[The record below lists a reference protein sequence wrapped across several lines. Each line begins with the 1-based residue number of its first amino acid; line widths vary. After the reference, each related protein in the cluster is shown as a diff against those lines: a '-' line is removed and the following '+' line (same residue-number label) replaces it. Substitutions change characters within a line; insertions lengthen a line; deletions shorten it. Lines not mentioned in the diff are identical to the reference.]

1 MPFLIG
7 ALNLA
12 LFIASLIDIIRIP
25 EDRVRYL
32 PKMVWIIVVI
42 LLPFIGS
49 VLWWTIGREYVQ
61 GAVPSIRFPQNPQQT
76 APQPQRPAPA
86 PFRTTEQ
93 QLADLEREEYEEK
106 LREELARRR
115 KERGL
120 DDER

>member
-1 MPFLIG
+1 MPFLLA

-12 LFIASLIDIIRIP
+12 LFIATLVDIIRIP
-25 EDRVRYL
+25 EDRVKFL

-49 VLWWTIGREYVQ
+49 LLWWIIGREYEQREVQ
-61 GAVPSIRFPQNPQQT
+61 MPRFPIRMED
-76 APQPQRPAPA
+76 PQPQRPAPA

-93 QLADLEREEYEEK
+93 QLADLEREEYEAK

-120 DDER
+120 D

>member
-12 LFIASLIDIIRIP
+12 LFIASLVDIIRIP

-49 VLWWTIGREYVQ
+49 VLWWVIGREYEQRAVQ
-61 GAVPSIRFPQNPQQT
+61 TPRFPLRMEEPR
-76 APQPQRPAPA
+76 PQPQRPQPT
-86 PFRTTEQ
+86 PYRTTEQ
-93 QLADLEREEYEEK
+93 QLADLEREEYEAK

-115 KERGL
+115 KEREG
-120 DDER
+120 E

>member
-49 VLWWTIGREYVQ
+49 VLWWAIGREYVQ
-61 GAVPSIRFPQNPQQT
+61 GVAPSIRFPQNPQQT
-76 APQPQRPAPA
+76 APQPQRPAPST
-86 PFRTTEQ
+86 FRTTEQ

>member
-7 ALNLA
+7 LVNIA
-12 LFIASLIDIIRIP
+12 LFIASLVDIIRIP
-25 EDRVRYL
+25 EDRVKFL

-49 VLWWTIGREYVQ
+49 LLWWIIGREYEQRPVT
-61 GAVPSIRFPQNPQQT
+61 STRFPVRMEE
-76 APQPQRPAPA
+76 PQRPAPA

-93 QLADLEREEYEEK
+93 QLADLEREEYEAK

-120 DDER
+120 D

>member
-12 LFIASLIDIIRIP
+12 IFIASLVDIIRIP
-25 EDRVRYL
+25 DDRVRYL

-49 VLWWTIGREYVQ
+49 VLWWVIGREYESNPVM
-61 GAVPSIRFPQNPQQT
+61 GFPQKVQQT
-76 APQPQRPAPA
+76 APQRPQPQPQRPQPPA
-86 PFRTTEQ
+86 FRTTEQ

-106 LREELARRR
+106 LRQEIARRR
-115 KERGL
+115 QERDG
-120 DDER
+120 E

>member
-1 MPFLIG
+1 MPFLVG
-7 ALNLA
+7 AVNLA
-12 LFIASLIDIIRIP
+12 LFIASLVDIIRIP

-49 VLWWTIGREYVQ
+49 VLWWVIGREYEQ
-61 GAVPSIRFPQNPQQT
+61 RPAQSSRFPQHMQQT
-76 APQPQRPAPA
+76 APQPQRPQPA
-86 PFRTTEQ
+86 PYRTTEQ
-93 QLADLEREEYEEK
+93 QLAALEREEYEAK

-120 DDER
+120 DE